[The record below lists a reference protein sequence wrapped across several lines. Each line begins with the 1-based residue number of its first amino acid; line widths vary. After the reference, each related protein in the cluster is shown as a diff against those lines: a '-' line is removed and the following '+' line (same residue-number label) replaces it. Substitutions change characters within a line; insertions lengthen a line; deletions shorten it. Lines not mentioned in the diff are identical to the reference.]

1 MCRVFWGLITVLMV
15 SALAL
20 AQQSHSP
27 YAGQEKRAVKTLSP
41 DEEIQALLNG
51 RGMGLAKV
59 AELNH
64 YPGLRWTTSL
74 CWQI

>member
-27 YAGQEKRAVKTLSP
+27 YAGQEKGAVKTLS
-41 DEEIQALLNG
+41 DEEIQALLHG
-51 RGMGLAKV
+51 RGMGLAK
-59 AELNH
+59 A
-64 YPGLRWTTSL
+64 GR
-74 CWQI
+74 